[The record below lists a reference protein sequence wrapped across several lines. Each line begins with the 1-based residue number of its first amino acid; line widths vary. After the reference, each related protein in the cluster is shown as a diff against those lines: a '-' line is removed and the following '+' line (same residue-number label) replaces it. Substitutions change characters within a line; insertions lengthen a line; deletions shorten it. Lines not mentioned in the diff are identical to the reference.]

1 MVSDQQRRSAALIGG
16 LRVFASADAERG
28 REFARSR
35 SMHFSDAAAVVE
47 ILTAE
52 AHGQVLT
59 PARLAERIGLS
70 AGATSS
76 LLNRLE
82 TAGHIVRTHD
92 HPDRRIVGL
101 HSTPQIHDDAQTF
114 FAPVAE
120 ALDAVLGR
128 YTPQQLDAFTDM
140 ITNIN
145 DVIRTGQQ

>member
-1 MVSDQQRRSAALIGG
+1 MCGGVKAVVSDQQRRSAALIGG

-35 SMHFSDAAAVVE
+35 SMHFSDAAAV
-47 ILTAE
+47 
-52 AHGQVLT
+52 
-59 PARLAERIGLS
+59 
-70 AGATSS
+70 
-76 LLNRLE
+76 
-82 TAGHIVRTHD
+82 
-92 HPDRRIVGL
+92 
-101 HSTPQIHDDAQTF
+101 HDDAQTF